1 MHVPMVELT
10 CKGRA
15 AGANGAEG
23 CYHVGGALRPCA
35 LAWLRKRKPPSAQGS
50 FIALP
55 APLFGTT
62 SLNIQRLPLKCGRG
76 VTGPPTPRST
86 LRGVVSRTRLLKP
99 RRLLVGRS
107 SSHLW
112 SLSGGRWGGM
122 PLICPTVDCWL
133 PVQPLFERPHPHCH
147 HPRKRV
153 IQYSRDAGDGIER
166 PRRTGYPACAGYDD
180 RVWSCAF
187 PHATSSFKTP
197 CSRHR
202 SQSNRRYGTTT
213 PCSSDTRRR
222 RRSRTARRTAASESA
237 ASRCRRISHWP

>member
-1 MHVPMVELT
+1 MQKPR
-10 CKGRA
+10 GRDK
-15 AGANGAEG
+15 GAER
-23 CYHVGGALRPCA
+23 CCHVGGALRPCA

-62 SLNIQRLPLKCGRG
+62 SLNIQFLPLKCGRG

-86 LRGVVSRTRLLKP
+86 LRGVVSRTRLPKP

-107 SSHLW
+107 SSHPW

-133 PVQPLFERPHPHCH
+133 PVQPLFEKPHPHCH

-153 IQYSRDAGDGIER
+153 IKYSRDADDGIEK
-166 PRRTGYPACAGYDD
+166 PRRTGYPACAGYDGGGWGAI
-180 RVWSCAF
+180 V
-187 PHATSSFKTP
+187 ATQT
-197 CSRHR
+197 
-202 SQSNRRYGTTT
+202 
-213 PCSSDTRRR
+213 
-222 RRSRTARRTAASESA
+222 
-237 ASRCRRISHWP
+237 